1 MDKTE
6 AKLLLQACRSN
17 GQDDNLPAFAEALAL
32 VERDPELKAWWEA
45 QRAFDRAISAKL
57 NEIPLP
63 ADLHAT
69 ILAGRKIEQMTP
81 RNHFTNWLAFAAMLA
96 VCVGLGFHFYG
107 GVQNH
112 TSPQGA
118 PLAVATSA
126 PAPVPAVASH
136 DYETGVF
143 AFLDSPS
150 ISLAMNSSDH
160 DQVAAWLKQHASP
173 TGTIPAKMA
182 TLPTAGCQTF
192 AVHGHTVSLIC
203 FALDG
208 GGYAHLFV
216 VEKQAL
222 ADPPGSSPEF
232 KQIGAWNMAAWSD
245 DTHSYMLAT
254 QSDPDKLKQLL

>member
-17 GQDDNLPAFAEALAL
+17 GQDDALQAFAEALAL
-32 VERDPELKAWWEA
+32 VERDPELKAWWNA
-45 QRAFDRAISAKL
+45 QRAFDRAVSAKL

-81 RNHFTNWLAFAAMLA
+81 RFDFTNWLAFAATIA
-96 VCVGLGFHFYG
+96 VCVGLGFHFLNG
-107 GVQNH
+107 PVPSSAV
-112 TSPQGA
+112 TSPLAHNDLPTAQ
-118 PLAVATSA
+118 PL
-126 PAPVPAVASH
+126 PSH

-143 AFLDSPS
+143 AFLDSDS
-150 ISLAMNSSDH
+150 ISLAMSSPDH
-160 DQVAAWLKQHASP
+160 DEVAAWLKQRNSP
-173 TGTIPAKMA
+173 TGTIPSKMA

-203 FALDG
+203 FSLAG
-208 GGYAHLFV
+208 GGYAHLFI

-222 ADPPGSSPEF
+222 TDPPGNSPEF
-232 KQIGAWNMAAWSD
+232 SHAGAWATAAWSD
-245 DTHSYMLAT
+245 GTHSYLLAT